1 MVALAGP
8 PPVNRY
14 GSRKTWAVP
23 DLAHEHRGDQWDRI
37 ADHQGEGGEVTGV
50 LHRGEQ
56 QRIVEHVA
64 EVGHP
69 TQLGAETRLVD
80 WKLITT
86 ERRIGHHEK
95 TPKITR
101 RGRANSSVLPPPE
114 RHQVTGLCRRSRVA
128 GGVVGGE
135 EFGSVR
141 ELRCSFRVVMSDP
154 IDSSS

>member
-56 QRIVEHVA
+56 QRIVEHIA
-64 EVGHP
+64 EVGQSDP
-69 TQLGAETRLVD
+69 T
-80 WKLITT
+80 
-86 ERRIGHHEK
+86 
-95 TPKITR
+95 
-101 RGRANSSVLPPPE
+101 RGRD
-114 RHQVTGLCRRSRVA
+114 Q
-128 GGVVGGE
+128 VGGLE
-135 EFGSVR
+135 AHHHGAQDRPPR
-141 ELRCSFRVVMSDP
+141 EDAEDHQKRQGEQQRASTT
-154 IDSSS
+154 